1 MILFCNSQKVFP
13 SSICIGCKQK
23 IIPMICKKH
32 ISLIIFM
39 VAVVS
44 RGMTL
49 IFFVS
54 LRMKC
59 YWIDLHIIYNIILI
73 PLISIKSSIAR
84 FRPIIPFNFYL
95 YSTTFTSSVWYAK
108 SFICKLYLMYSTR
121 FLLSAY
127 FIHQLFN
134 KCFYNQVTYDQ
145 KTNVLL
151 WPIEMVNFML
161 LACITKLLE
170 SNKHDF

>member
-59 YWIDLHIIYNIILI
+59 YWIDLHIINNIILI
-73 PLISIKSSIAR
+73 WLISIKSSIVR
-84 FRPIIPFNFYL
+84 L
-95 YSTTFTSSVWYAK
+95 YRAV
-108 SFICKLYLMYSTR
+108 
-121 FLLSAY
+121 FLLIY
-127 FIHQLFN
+127 HLTFIGRIPLLL
-134 KCFYNQVTYDQ
+134 QVSGMQ
-145 KTNVLL
+145 KALYVNYIWCTVLDFFWVPISSTNCSTNVFTIKSRMIRKQTFYCGLL
-151 WPIEMVNFML
+151 KWSILCF
-161 LACITKLLE
+161 
-170 SNKHDF
+170 